1 VPRPMPELAPV
12 IRTIFPRSPDML
24 PRTFFGGI
32 KFRRVRIECLDD
44 CCFVRRITR
53 LGFSSSRECDTCV
66 WKGTHVLWRLD
77 WLKAHP
83 PHNFS
88 EKGETLACL
97 LEFHLTTIPDTYVT
111 LHKNANDDRGFESPL
126 NIV

>member
-1 VPRPMPELAPV
+1 
-12 IRTIFPRSPDML
+12 ML
-24 PRTFFGGI
+24 PKTFSAELNFG
-32 KFRRVRIECLDD
+32 ECGSNVWPAAV
-44 CCFVRRITR
+44 FVRRITR